1 MRIGAAAAALL
12 AFAACGGG
20 EGANQVNGSYR
31 GQSID
36 VSDGLLLPP
45 QRDLFG
51 GVVSVVV
58 LESASDVCSLMQTG
72 IINNTRLVTIGL
84 GIETDKGLLAPA
96 SEIGTYL
103 IGGPA
108 FLSPGIKL
116 AGVRFGLI
124 DPCGRNSTADAVSG
138 TVQITSVAPN
148 TNGTVAYM
156 DGTFQAVFDNGE
168 TLSGAFHVAMCSGAR
183 LAFGFCR

>member
-12 AFAACGGG
+12 AFVACGGKD
-20 EGANQVNGSYR
+20 ANQVNGSYG

-36 VSDGLLLPP
+36 VADGLLLPP

-72 IINNTRLVTIGL
+72 VINDTRLITIGL
-84 GIETDKGLLAPA
+84 GIETEKGLLAPA

-108 FLSPGIKL
+108 FLPSGTKL
-116 AGVRFGLI
+116 AGLRFGLV
-124 DPCGRNSTADAVSG
+124 DTCGRNSTADAVSG

-148 TNGTVAYM
+148 LSGTVAYM

-168 TLSGAFHVAMCSGAR
+168 SLSGAFHVSMCTGAR
-183 LAFGFCR
+183 LAFGRCR

>member
-12 AFAACGGG
+12 ALVACGGND
-20 EGANQVNGSYR
+20 ANQVYGSYR

-51 GVVSVVV
+51 GEVSVVV
-58 LESASDVCSLMQTG
+58 LESASDVCSLMKTG
-72 IINNTRLVTIGL
+72 NINNTRLVTIGL
-84 GIETDKGLLAPA
+84 GIETEKGLLASA
-96 SEIGTYL
+96 SEMGTYL

-108 FLSPGIKL
+108 FVSPGTKL
-116 AGVRFGLI
+116 AGLRFGLI

-148 TNGTVAYM
+148 LSGTVAYM
-156 DGTFQAVFDNGE
+156 DGNFHAVFDNGE
-168 TLSGAFHVAMCSGAR
+168 SLSGAFHVAMCTGAR
-183 LAFGFCR
+183 LAFGSCR

>member
-12 AFAACGGG
+12 AFVACGGQD
-20 EGANQVNGSYR
+20 ANHVNGSYR
-31 GQSID
+31 GQSIH

-51 GVVSVVV
+51 GEVSVVV
-58 LESASDVCSLMQTG
+58 LESASDVCSLMTTG
-72 IINNTRLVTIGL
+72 TINDTRLVTIGL
-84 GIETDKGLLAPA
+84 GIETAKGLLAPA
-96 SEIGTYL
+96 SEVGTYL

-108 FLSPGIKL
+108 FLSPGTKL

-156 DGTFQAVFDNGE
+156 DGTFEAVFDNGE
-168 TLSGAFHVAMCSGAR
+168 SLSGGFHVAMCTGAR

>member
-1 MRIGAAAAALL
+1 MRIGAAAAALV
-12 AFAACGGG
+12 AFVGCGGKD
-20 EGANQVNGSYR
+20 ANQVNGSYR

-36 VSDGLLLPP
+36 VADGLLLPP

-72 IINNTRLVTIGL
+72 VINNTRLITIGL
-84 GIETDKGLLAPA
+84 GIETEKGFLKPA

-108 FLSPGIKL
+108 FLSPGTKL
-116 AGVRFGLI
+116 AGLRFGLI

-148 TNGTVAYM
+148 LSGTVAYM

-168 TLSGAFHVAMCSGAR
+168 TLSGAFHVSMCTGAR
-183 LAFGFCR
+183 LSFGLCR